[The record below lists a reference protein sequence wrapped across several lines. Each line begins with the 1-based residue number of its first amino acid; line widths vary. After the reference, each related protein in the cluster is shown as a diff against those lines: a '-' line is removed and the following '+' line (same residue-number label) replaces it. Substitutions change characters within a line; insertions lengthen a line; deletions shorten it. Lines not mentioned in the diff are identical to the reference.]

1 MIGLLVFLGSVAFIQ
16 LASTAPTVTTAP
28 LATVTTTKVVTTK
41 GTTATT
47 TSTAL
52 QVYKFFWKW
61 NNEWTNPL
69 NWLAGSLPSAG
80 SIVTFP
86 PIMSTFGSQQCAVAN
101 DPSCPIGTVITIDL
115 SKEPLAAAIGPPTNG
130 KMVFSN
136 DGAFTFGS
144 LPTNTET
151 AWLDRGDTYRDFK
164 CSANWDVGAP
174 GAGNPQ
180 FVSPCAEDSIDFSS
194 VCYYQINASS
204 NLSSPHLR
212 FKA

>member
-1 MIGLLVFLGSVAFIQ
+1 MIGLLVLLGSVAFIQ

-28 LATVTTTKVVTTK
+28 LATV
-41 GTTATT
+41 TT

-115 SKEPLAAAIGPPTNG
+115 SKEPLAAAIVPPTNG